1 VRAPQTQSE
10 ARFLSGIDTVR
21 VGESHKTRRRSTLEL
36 PVTRPESGSN
46 GSAASK
52 SLENDLWPEC
62 SRPEPPLL
70 PSPITLE
77 INAGDR
83 RQKARGFLSR
93 FCACDFAALTQVAVW
108 NDHDHP
114 WRCRREYVS
123 VPHRFPDISRSHIDF
138 LLCLFG

>member
-1 VRAPQTQSE
+1 VRKQRNSIDLEQAQVRAPQTQSE

-62 SRPEPPLL
+62 SRPESPLL

-77 INAGDR
+77 IN
-83 RQKARGFLSR
+83 RQKKESA
-93 FCACDFAALTQVAVW
+93 W
-108 NDHDHP
+108 
-114 WRCRREYVS
+114 
-123 VPHRFPDISRSHIDF
+123 ISIAILR
-138 LLCLFG
+138 L